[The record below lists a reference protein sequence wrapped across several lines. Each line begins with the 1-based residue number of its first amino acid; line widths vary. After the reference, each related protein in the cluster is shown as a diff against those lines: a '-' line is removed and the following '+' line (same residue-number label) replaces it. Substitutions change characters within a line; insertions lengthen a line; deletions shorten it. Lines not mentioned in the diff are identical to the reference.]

1 MRKVL
6 CLLGII
12 VLGAAPLLFGGNF
25 AGAQTPDPMCP
36 ASGGDF
42 LTGGGFIVGATITDP
57 PDAHANFGVGGSC
70 KQGGGPHGL
79 WGHLEYIDHGTGLN
93 VHWTTITAYLLDAIL
108 SDPNARIICG
118 TARTNQYGDVN
129 FGVRAADDQR
139 TGMVDKFD
147 IQLTPTTTSTNC
159 LTAVC
164 YTTFA
169 SPFVPHPLVGGN
181 ITLHNPDPTGPFG
194 GSCPAFAGGIP
205 D

>member
-1 MRKVL
+1 MRRVVII
-6 CLLGII
+6 LGVV
-12 VLGAAPLLFGGNF
+12 VLGAAPLLFGGDL
-25 AGAQTPDPMCP
+25 AVAQIPTCP

-42 LTGGGFIVGATITDP
+42 LTGGGFIINAMATDP
-57 PDAHANFGVGGSC
+57 PGAHANFGVGGSC

-93 VHWTTITAYLLDAIL
+93 VHWTTITAYLPDFFFPTDL
-108 SDPNARIICG
+108 NARVICG

-129 FGVRAADDQR
+129 FVVRAADDER

-147 IQLTPTTTSTNC
+147 IQLQNPMTSGI
-159 LTAVC
+159 V

-169 SPFVPHPLVGGN
+169 SPFFPHKLVGGN
-181 ITLHNPDPTGPFG
+181 VMLHNPNPAGPFG
-194 GSCPAFAGGIP
+194 GPCPALGVP